1 MARSHGPSMVLLT
14 ERFLHF
20 WHRSSASLRQLA
32 VENRDKMAAKMM
44 PDQIAEVQRLA
55 REWKPTK

>member
-1 MARSHGPSMVLLT
+1 VARSHGPSMVLLR

-44 PDQIAEVQRLA
+44 PDQIAEA
-55 REWKPTK
+55 